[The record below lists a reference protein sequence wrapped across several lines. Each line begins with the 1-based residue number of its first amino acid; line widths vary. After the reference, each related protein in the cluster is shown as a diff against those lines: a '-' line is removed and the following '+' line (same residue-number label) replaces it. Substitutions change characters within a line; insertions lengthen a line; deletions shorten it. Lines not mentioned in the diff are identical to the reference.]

1 MGGTAGALSELGPYL
16 VGGLIALLAGLATV
30 HVLLHKRDVGSS
42 VAWVGLIW
50 LSPVVGA
57 VLYSLIGINRIQ
69 RRASAMRAETGW
81 QRGAPRAP
89 AAGEEEL
96 AAVLPAASAHLAQLA
111 RLGDLASTRPIV
123 GGNRITP
130 LEGGDEAFPQML
142 HAIEEARV
150 SVTLATYIFDLD
162 DAGRRFVEALAAARA
177 RGVEIRVLID
187 DVGARYSL
195 PTVISV
201 LRRREVRVA
210 RFMPALLHWR
220 MPYFNLRSHRKI
232 MVVDGELGF
241 TGGMNIR
248 VGAWRGLEP
257 RHPMRDLHFR
267 VEGPVVAQLQEVF
280 AEDWAF
286 STRERLS
293 GPSWFGTPAARG
305 EVLARGVSD
314 GPDVDFDRLR
324 TLLLGALAAARHRV
338 QVITPYFIPDP
349 VLSSALTLCAMRG
362 VQVELLLP
370 QRGNLVLVEWAS
382 RPYWTELLA
391 KGCRIFLTPPPFDH
405 SKLMVVDG
413 AWVLLGSANWDP
425 RSLALNFE
433 FNLECY
439 GEGLARTMGAWMDRR
454 KESSREV
461 TLGEMLQ
468 RPLAAR
474 LRDGIARLASP
485 YL

>member
-1 MGGTAGALSELGPYL
+1 MDGAGAELIRLGPYL
-16 VGGLIALLAGLATV
+16 VGALAAVLAGLATV
-30 HVLLHKRDVGSS
+30 HVLLNKRDVGSS

-69 RRASAMRAETGW
+69 RRASALRATSGW
-81 QRGAPRAP
+81 HRAAPFTA
-89 AAGEEEL
+89 AAGKEEL
-96 AAVLPAASAHLAQLA
+96 AAVLRPDAGHLLHLAGLA
-111 RLGDLASTRPIV
+111 DQATTRRLV

-130 LEGGDEAFPQML
+130 LEGGDEAYPAML
-142 HAIEEARV
+142 SAIEGARH
-150 SVTLATYIFDLD
+150 SVTLATYIFDVD
-162 DAGRRFVEALAAARA
+162 RAGRRFVEALADAAA

-195 PTVISV
+195 PTALAV
-201 LRRREVRVA
+201 LRRRGLRVA

-220 MPYFNLRSHRKI
+220 MPYFNLRNHRKV
-232 MVVDGELGF
+232 MVVDGVLGF

-248 VGAWRGLEP
+248 EGGWLALEP
-257 RHPMRDLHFR
+257 GHPLRDLHFR

-286 STRERLS
+286 STREKLS
-293 GPSWFGTPAARG
+293 GAPWFGAMEARG
-305 EVLARGVSD
+305 HTLARGVSD

-324 TLLLGALAAARHRV
+324 TLILGALAAARERV

-349 VLSSALTLCAMRG
+349 VLSSGLALCALRG

-370 QRGNLVLVEWAS
+370 EKGNLALVEWAS
-382 RPYWTELLA
+382 RPYWPELLA
-391 KGCRIFLTPPPFDH
+391 KGCRIYLSPPPFDH

-439 GEGLARTMGAWMDRR
+439 DADFGREMGGWLDRR
-454 KESSREV
+454 REASREV
-461 TLGEMLQ
+461 TLEEMMR
-468 RPLAAR
+468 RPLLPR